1 MFRVL
6 CDGYV
11 LHDSNLEAFTLIAP
25 KLDIEVNK
33 SGQFSFQISHKHPYY
48 NKIVNKKS
56 YIEIYED
63 GEWSWS
69 GRPIKINTAMK
80 LYKTVTCEG
89 ELSFLHDSI
98 QTIAEY
104 HNLSVKDFFA
114 TLINKHN
121 EDVDDAKR
129 FVVGNVT
136 VTDPNDS
143 LYRYSNYESTF
154 KTIQDKLID
163 RLGGYLVV
171 RHEND
176 VRYIDYVT
184 EYPYLTNQEI
194 RFGSNIIDIALDES
208 FDDAISAI
216 IPLGAKI
223 NQINQDTQVAN
234 NTGTL
239 EDARLTIESVNDGK
253 DYIVIDEAVNRLGI
267 IKDVV
272 IFDDVTLASNLMS
285 KGYNALYERIYASLK
300 ISLSVF
306 DRSYIEEN
314 IDKFRLGATVV
325 VDTKKHGIDNNRM
338 MISKMSLSLVDVTK
352 TKIEIG
358 ATKRNLTDN
367 IVQNDSKFDVKV
379 ENIVSDYV
387 KNEEVTIINPKIQE
401 VSSKIEQTA
410 ESIINEVSAKYLAIS
425 EKEAIY
431 EYVSSMIEQ
440 SAEDITMT
448 FRNDITNVENT
459 VVLNQQNFE
468 RYIRFALEGIE
479 LGDIE
484 SPFKTNITHT
494 EIYFSQS
501 GQKIAYIS
509 NSKLYILEAEF
520 INKITIGRA
529 ETGYYDMVVRS
540 DKHWTLKYRT
550 EESE

>member
-63 GEWSWS
+63 GEWLWS

-80 LYKTVTCEG
+80 LYKTVACEG

-121 EDVDDAKR
+121 ADVDDAKQ

-154 KTIQDKLID
+154 KAIQDKLID
-163 RLGGYLVV
+163 RLGGYLIV
-171 RHEND
+171 RHED
-176 VRYIDYVT
+176 GVRYIDYVA

-216 IPLGAKI
+216 IPLGAKL

-234 NTGTL
+234 STGTL

-540 DKHWTLKYRT
+540 DKHWTLKYRA